1 MRRVLKS
8 MLGAAAI
15 AAGLLGAP
23 LAPTATAQEVQWKM
37 HVIFVPAREEAKAY
51 QRWAD
56 RVNARTAGKLKIT
69 VYPGGELGVKDV
81 DLMRILP
88 SGTVIQAAGL
98 VANYLSRDA
107 PEIANLLP
115 PGIMLNEQRFPE
127 LLPMLHEMFQ
137 KIYDKHGVKLLTLM
151 MAPNHTIEIFCR
163 QPVSS
168 LEQLRRYKL
177 RVWEKAQV
185 DTFSKLGVAAS
196 IIPQAELYIAMQTG
210 VVDCATYLAGFAT
223 TISLQEV
230 APNFSFITPYALH
243 PHSIVLSKKA
253 FDALPADVQKILQEE
268 GDRTLAEMNEK
279 FTKGGWEEEQL
290 QKLVAVGG
298 KRLPP
303 FPEADRRAVYEA
315 ARQAGM
321 ELAKRS
327 GAEATKNYEAIIAAM
342 DKLN

>member
-1 MRRVLKS
+1 MIRLFRSVLGV
-8 MLGAAAI
+8 MAVTVGLGTIPEVPRAAA
-15 AAGLLGAP
+15 A
-23 LAPTATAQEVQWKM
+23 EVQWKM
-37 HVIFVPAREEAKAY
+37 HVVFVPAREETKAY
-51 QRWAD
+51 QRWAE

-88 SGTVIQAAGL
+88 AGNVVQAAGL

-127 LLPMLHEMFQ
+127 LLPMLHQMFQ

-163 QPVSS
+163 QPVST
-168 LEQLRRYKL
+168 LEQLRRVKL
-177 RVWEKAQV
+177 RVWEKAQI
-185 DTFSKLGVAAS
+185 DTFTKLGVAAS

-230 APNFSFITPYALH
+230 APHFSYITPYALH

-268 GDRTLAEMNEK
+268 GNRTLAEMNEL
-279 FTKGGWEEEQL
+279 FLKGGWEEEQVK
-290 QKLVAVGG
+290 KLIAVGG
-298 KRLPP
+298 KRLPN

-315 ARQAGM
+315 ARQAGL

-327 GAEATKNYEAIIAAM
+327 GAEATANYEAIIAAM
-342 DKLN
+342 DKLQ

>member
-1 MRRVLKS
+1 MKRILRA
-8 MLGAAAI
+8 MLGVAAI
-15 AAGLLGAP
+15 AAGVAGVPHARP
-23 LAPTATAQEVQWKM
+23 ATAQEVQWKM
-37 HVIFVPAREEAKAY
+37 HVVFVPAREETKAY
-51 QRWAD
+51 QRWAE

-88 SGTVIQAAGL
+88 AGNVVQAAGL

-127 LLPMLHEMFQ
+127 LLPMLDTMFQ
-137 KIYDKHGVKLLTLM
+137 KIYDKWGVKLLTLM

-163 QPVSS
+163 QPVST
-168 LEQLRRYKL
+168 LEQLRRVKL

-185 DTFSKLGVAAS
+185 DTFAKLGVAAS

-210 VVDCATYLAGFAT
+210 VVDCSTYLAGFAT

-230 APNFSFITPYALH
+230 APHFSFITPYALH

-268 GDRTLAEMNEK
+268 GDRTRNEMNEK

-290 QKLVAVGG
+290 EKLLKAGG

-303 FPEADRRAVYEA
+303 FPEADRRAIYEA
-315 ARQAGM
+315 ARQAGLD
-321 ELAKRS
+321 LAKRS
-327 GAEATKNYEAIIAAM
+327 GPEATTNYQAIIAAM